1 LSKEKAINLIMPVFF
16 VIFSIW
22 IIVTAYQMGSEE
34 GTFPLM
40 VGGFQLIVALF
51 QLYFDLTKSEH
62 VNKFKNSNVWKVIEA
77 VAVMSLYVFMLKKI
91 GYVIDTTVLAIY
103 TMVTLG
109 YRRWGVVFISAV
121 SITAVVF
128 FVFKVLLNV
137 PLPMLF
143 FEF

>member
-1 LSKEKAINLIMPVFF
+1 MSKEKAINLIMPVFF

-34 GTFPLM
+34 GMFPLM
-40 VGGFQLIVALF
+40 VGSFQLIVALF

-62 VNKFKNSNVWKVIEA
+62 ANKFKNSNVWKVIEA

-109 YRRWGVVFISAV
+109 YRRWGVVLISAV
-121 SITAVVF
+121 SITAAVF

>member
-1 LSKEKAINLIMPVFF
+1 M
-16 VIFSIW
+16 
-22 IIVTAYQMGSEE
+22 E
-34 GTFPLM
+34 GYRSRR
-40 VGGFQLIVALF
+40 GHVALCV
-51 QLYFDLTKSEH
+51 H
-62 VNKFKNSNVWKVIEA
+62 A
-77 VAVMSLYVFMLKKI
+77 
-91 GYVIDTTVLAIY
+91 YVIDTTVLAIY

>member
-1 LSKEKAINLIMPVFF
+1 MPVFF

-77 VAVMSLYVFMLKKI
+77 VAVMSLYVFL
-91 GYVIDTTVLAIY
+91 LRSEE
-103 TMVTLG
+103 
-109 YRRWGVVFISAV
+109 RRVGKECRSRWS
-121 SITAVVF
+121 
-128 FVFKVLLNV
+128 
-137 PLPMLF
+137 PYH
-143 FEF
+143 

>member
-1 LSKEKAINLIMPVFF
+1 MPVFF

-22 IIVTAYQMGSEE
+22 IIVTAYQMGSAE